1 MSRFFPNPHLRRTD
15 LGGCCIGGPARYG
28 RVVRILVVDDE
39 EDLAEAIGRG
49 LRREGYAIDL
59 AFDGEDALAKAAVNA
74 YDLICLDLTMPDIDG
89 LEVCRRLREGPTPG
103 EPPRVLMLTARDTI
117 DDRIAGLDSGADDY
131 LVKPF
136 AFGELAARV
145 RSLLRREAGKSTSVL
160 HVGPLEL
167 DTARH
172 IARRGLRILD
182 LTAKEFALLRY
193 FMAHAGSVVS
203 QEELLEHVW
212 DEHADPFTN
221 TVRVTVG
228 TLRRKVTIEGEEA
241 LIETVIGRGYKL
253 LDPELEP

>member
-1 MSRFFPNPHLRRTD
+1 MSAPFNSTTRVPVSQRIFFPAFLSELRVA
-15 LGGCCIGGPARYG
+15 ARL
-28 RVVRILVVDDE
+28 LVVDDVSQNRT
-39 EDLAEAIGRG
+39 L
-49 LRREGYAIDL
+49 
-59 AFDGEDALAKAAVNA
+59 
-74 YDLICLDLTMPDIDG
+74 
-89 LEVCRRLREGPTPG
+89 LER
-103 EPPRVLMLTARDTI
+103 MLTAEGYSVTSAADGAIALRMVEAEAPDLIVSDIAMPNLNGIEFCRRVKENPATRLVPFI
-117 DDRIAGLDSGADDY
+117 LITGLADRANRIAGIEAGADDF
-131 LVKPF
+131 LGKPF
-136 AFGELAARV
+136 DSQELKARV

-160 HVGPLEL
+160 HVGQLEL

-172 IARRGLRILD
+172 IARRGMRILD

-193 FMAHAGSVVS
+193 FMAHDGLVVS

-228 TLRRKVTIEGEEA
+228 TLRRKVTIEGAEA